1 MTDSTSETIGEEAVS
16 WLHQFE
22 ATVKSSLPNIKAVV
36 EQGLTELENKAL
48 IEFAAEL
55 IKLAEVHDP
64 SARAEVDALLDK

>member
-1 MTDSTSETIGEEAVS
+1 MTDNTNETLGEEVTS

-22 ATVKSSLPNIKAVV
+22 ATAKASLPTIKAVV

-55 IKLAEVHDP
+55 IKLAEVHD
-64 SARAEVDALLDK
+64 SEALAKVEALL